1 MANLRFSPGLLSS
14 IRDFGADLAGSQ
26 AGARSTLTGAG
37 AAPASLGGMLARNV
51 GTMLGRDMRTPQEKL
66 QAVMSQGME
75 TPAQELKVLA
85 EYAKLDPVRGI
96 PLLQAAQK
104 RIKTETSTK
113 EKSERKEE
121 GTSLIQDVLLT
132 VDPDSFYSLNTLDTV
147 STLQAEYD
155 ISPSEL
161 EDIYDASMTARGISA
176 PSATSKDVRFTSRG
190 KVRDDETGEELFVTE
205 AFNKDGTS
213 EIIYRNSQGDRVVPK
228 GRTSTISGTTGAS
241 AEEQNAL
248 NMGRDEYKENLERET
263 LRIQKQFNIDEKE
276 AGLWLEEVSEA
287 RTKVREL
294 APQLRRAYEQRDILD
309 RITTGGIVPASYKAV
324 LKFLGVEAEG
334 VINAERFNKLAK
346 EQMIGRLSEFG
357 SNPTEGERAS
367 AQELVSSISD
377 LTAVNKETIEAYI
390 RELEYSYDDY
400 QRVLR
405 KGATPQSVADAR
417 LAEID
422 AVIQR
427 SKTGKGGLPDPSAVQ
442 DGQYYTSKEGKN

>member
-1 MANLRFSPGLLSS
+1 MGILDRIGAFKPSPVTGQPQSGGLL
-14 IRDFGADLAGSQ
+14 
-26 AGARSTLTGAG
+26 TGM
-37 AAPASLGGMLARNV
+37 APAEAVFARNLGGL
-51 GTMLGRDMRTPQEKL
+51 LGRDMRTPQEKL

-96 PLLQAAQK
+96 PLFQAAQK

-113 EKSERKEE
+113 EKAERKEE

-161 EDIYDASMTARGISA
+161 EDIYGAAMTARGISA
-176 PSATSKDVRFTSRG
+176 PSSTSKDVRFISRG
-190 KVRDDETGEELFVTE
+190 KVRDDTTGEELFVTE

-213 EIIYRNSQGDRVVPK
+213 EIIYRNSQGDKVVPK

-241 AEEQNAL
+241 AAEQNAL
-248 NMGRDEYKENLERET
+248 NMDRDEKKEQLQRET

-276 AGLWLEEVSEA
+276 AGLWLEEVSQA

-294 APQLRRAYEQRDILD
+294 APQLRRAYEQREILD
-309 RITTGGIVPASYKAV
+309 SITTGGIVPASYKAV
-324 LKFLGVEAEG
+324 LNFLGVEAEG

-346 EQMIGRLSEFG
+346 EQMIGRLSQFG

-367 AQELVSSISD
+367 AQELVSSIND

-405 KGATPQSVADAR
+405 KGATPQSVSDAR

-442 DGQYYTSKEGKN
+442 DGQYYTSEKGNN